1 MSTRFRIVLPSVIGI
16 ASLPLVLWDIH
27 NERLIASVGM
37 GWDMGAPTW
46 PYQAADI
53 LIRLLNCPAY
63 SIVMPI
69 ANWLRL
75 AAPMHLFL
83 VVPAI
88 LTWWWFVG
96 FTLDRGLT
104 RWSLFA
110 MSVVLVT
117 LLLWSAA
124 VIPAVFRLRPD
135 YSAPDLLSTI
145 LLFLRFITPVAWF
158 VFLTSFSLAQAKRV
172 LLGR

>member
-1 MSTRFRIVLPSVIGI
+1 MSTRLRIVLPSAIGVL
-16 ASLPLVLWDIH
+16 SVPLIFWDIH
-27 NERLIASVGM
+27 NARVIASVGM
-37 GWDMGAPTW
+37 GWDMGAPIW

-53 LIRLLNCPAY
+53 LMRLLNCPAY

-75 AAPMHLFL
+75 AAPTHLFL

-88 LTWWWFVG
+88 LIWWWFVG
-96 FTLDRGLT
+96 FTLDRGLA

-117 LLLWSAA
+117 LLLWSAV

-135 YSAPDLLSTI
+135 YSASHLLSTT

-158 VFLTSFSLAQAKRV
+158 IVLASLSLTQAKRV
-172 LLGR
+172 LPVR